1 MRIPDK
7 QLHYIV
13 KMGLILQA
21 LVLTI
26 SGCATMQNYNA
37 LPPRDQAFYNLLYV
51 SNQNVAQFAEL
62 KTQQERDAYL
72 SGLGY
77 LQKYNELPPHVQ
89 SAILEHEIVV
99 GAPEFTLYMTAGRP
113 IKENKQVSM
122 EGEARTLFYLRCSK
136 DSGANAGMFVS
147 ESSVCVARMSSVFKT
162 VLLSA
167 PESSPRDPLLA
178 EALNYMVTVKAGK
191 IASVLIVTELPR

>member
-1 MRIPDK
+1 MSKRDK
-7 QLHYIV
+7 QLHYFA
-13 KMGLILQA
+13 KMGKFLLV
-21 LVLTI
+21 LVLTL
-26 SGCATMQNYNA
+26 SGCAMMQNYTA
-37 LPPRDQAFYNLLYV
+37 LSPRDKAFYNLLYV
-51 SNQNVAQFAEL
+51 NNQNAAQFAEL

-89 SAILEHEIVV
+89 SAILEHEIVK

-136 DSGANAGMFVS
+136 DSGANAGKFVP
-147 ESSVCVARMSSVFKT
+147 ESGVCAARMPSAFKT
-162 VLLSA
+162 ALLPA
-167 PESSPRDPLLA
+167 PGSPPRDPLLA
-178 EALNYMVTVKAGK
+178 EALNYMVSVKDGK
-191 IASVLIVTELPR
+191 IDSVLIVTELPR